1 MRGEERAPFLN
12 AHMPPIGF
20 PALPVYFPVQT
31 SLDLGSDSSRF
42 KQLRLRHRVC
52 QGRFCLVQWSMKAM
66 SVMALHLQCV
76 CRVLAFIQRQHGKG
90 WLENTGPTPSPSL
103 LRKNPQEHGKI

>member
-1 MRGEERAPFLN
+1 
-12 AHMPPIGF
+12 MPPIGF
-20 PALPVYFPVQT
+20 PARPVYFPVQTT

-76 CRVLAFIQRQHGKG
+76 RRVLAFIQRQRGKG
-90 WLENTGPTPSPSL
+90 WLENTAPTPSPSL
-103 LRKNPQEHGKI
+103 L